1 MFKKF
6 SRMAA
11 LAVISWLFAAQA
23 FAQFEVSPDHFD
35 APVPHVPKKVRS
47 RKSSS
52 QNYCRKRTPSG
63 VGSKRKHLVEQRKS
77 A

>member
-11 LAVISWLFAAQA
+11 LAVIFWLFVAQA

-35 APVPHVPKKVRS
+35 APVPHVPKKVRRS
-47 RKSSS
+47 KAVH
-52 QNYCRKRTPSG
+52 KTTAAARTPSG
-63 VGSKRKHLVEQRKS
+63 VGAKRKQRVKQRKS

>member
-11 LAVISWLFAAQA
+11 LAVVFWLFVAQA

-35 APVPHVPKKVRS
+35 APVPHVPKKVHHTKTS
-47 RKSSS
+47 HKTATAA
-52 QNYCRKRTPSG
+52 RTPSG
-63 VGSKRKHLVEQRKS
+63 VGAKRKQPAKQRKS

>member
-1 MFKKF
+1 MYKKL

-11 LAVISWLFAAQA
+11 LAVIFGLFVAQA

-35 APVPHVPKKVRS
+35 APVPHVPKKIRYAKAVH
-47 RKSSS
+47 KTAAAA
-52 QNYCRKRTPSG
+52 RTPSG
-63 VGSKRKHLVEQRKS
+63 VGSKRKHLVKQRKS